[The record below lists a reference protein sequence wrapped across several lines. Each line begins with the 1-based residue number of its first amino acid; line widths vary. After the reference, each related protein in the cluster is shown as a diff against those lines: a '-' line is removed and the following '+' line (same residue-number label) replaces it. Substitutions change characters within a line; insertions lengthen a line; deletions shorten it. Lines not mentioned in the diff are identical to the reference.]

1 MCVSLCPLPSDLW
14 KGRPQAVEIP
24 KAKMSHP
31 PQSEAVPVRVHTD
44 LHTQRARHFGERVR
58 FPQYPHGLLQPPT
71 SLPLKC
77 HRPVMD
83 CASDSPDSGAGL
95 RGRRIRQH
103 EWEGPDLERRRRSRC
118 PQNHESRVEWICP
131 RLCPWDPS
139 LCQGK
144 KVTREAQG

>member
-14 KGRPQAVEIP
+14 KGRTQAVEIP

-83 CASDSPDSGAGL
+83 CASDSPDSEVDESGSMNGKV
-95 RGRRIRQH
+95 
-103 EWEGPDLERRRRSRC
+103 PTSKRRRRSRC
-118 PQNHESRVEWICP
+118 PQNHESRVEWLCP